1 VYTPADAASAEYF
14 QWEKWDLLFMQRPK
28 VDDKLTLLTDFGKTE
43 AIVIEMLDNP
53 ATEEGV
59 LLKVMTRGSFE
70 QGQQVWIIDRDGSK
84 VGATVENVIQETVDS
99 EVTLSTVLS
108 A

>member
-1 VYTPADAASAEYF
+1 MLS
-14 QWEKWDLLFMQRPK
+14 MQRPK
-28 VDDKLTLLTDFGKTE
+28 VDDDLTLLTDFGKTE
-43 AIVIEMLDNP
+43 AIVIEVLDNP

-70 QGQQVWIIDRDGSK
+70 QGQQVWILDRDDSK
-84 VGATVENVIQETVDS
+84 IGATVEDVVQQTVDR
-99 EVTLSTVLS
+99 EVTLSTALP

>member
-1 VYTPADAASAEYF
+1 
-14 QWEKWDLLFMQRPK
+14 MQRPK
-28 VDDKLTLLTDFGKTE
+28 VDGSLTLLTGFGKTE
-43 AIVIEMLDNP
+43 AIVIEVLDNP

-70 QGQQVWIIDRDGSK
+70 QGQQVWIIDRDRSRI
-84 VGATVENVIQETVDS
+84 GATVEKVLKQTIDS
-99 EVTLSTVLS
+99 ELTLSTVLP

>member
-1 VYTPADAASAEYF
+1 MLS
-14 QWEKWDLLFMQRPK
+14 MQRQQ
-28 VDDKLTLLTDFGKTE
+28 VDDDLTLLTGFGKTE
-43 AIVIEMLDNP
+43 AIVVEVIDNP

-70 QGQQVWIIDRDGSK
+70 QGQQVWIMDRDRSK
-84 VGATVENVIQETVDS
+84 VGATVEDVSKQTIDS
-99 EVTLSTVLS
+99 EVTLSTVLP

>member
-1 VYTPADAASAEYF
+1 M
-14 QWEKWDLLFMQRPK
+14 LFMQRPK
-28 VDDKLTLLTDFGKTE
+28 VDDDLTLLTDVGKTE
-43 AIVIEMLDNP
+43 AIVVEVLDNP

-70 QGQQVWIIDRDGSK
+70 QGQQVWIVGRDRSK
-84 VGATVENVIQETVDS
+84 VGAAVEKVLKQTIDS
-99 EVTLSTVLS
+99 EVTLSTVLP

>member
-1 VYTPADAASAEYF
+1 
-14 QWEKWDLLFMQRPK
+14 MQKPK
-28 VDDKLTLLTDFGKTE
+28 VDDSLTLLTDAGKTE
-43 AIVIEMLDNP
+43 AIVAEVLDNP

-70 QGQQVWIIDRDGSK
+70 QGQQVWILDRDGSK
-84 VGATVENVIQETVDS
+84 VGATVEKVVQQTVDS
-99 EVTLSTVLS
+99 EVTLSTVLP

>member
-1 VYTPADAASAEYF
+1 
-14 QWEKWDLLFMQRPK
+14 MQRPN
-28 VDDKLTLLTDFGKTE
+28 VDDDLTLLTDVGKTE
-43 AIVIEMLDNP
+43 AIVVEVLDNP

-70 QGQQVWIIDRDGSK
+70 QGQQVWIVDRDGSK
-84 VGATVENVIQETVDS
+84 VGAAVENVSKQTIDS
-99 EVTLSTVLS
+99 EVTLSTVLP

>member
-1 VYTPADAASAEYF
+1 M
-14 QWEKWDLLFMQRPK
+14 LFMQRPK
-28 VDDKLTLLTDFGKTE
+28 VDDDLTLLTDVGKTE
-43 AIVIEMLDNP
+43 AIVVEVLDNP

-70 QGQQVWIIDRDGSK
+70 QGQQVWIVGRDRSK
-84 VGATVENVIQETVDS
+84 VGATVENVSEQTIDS
-99 EVTLSTVLS
+99 EVTFSTVLP